1 MKHTVPSLN
10 SATHE
15 HGGPHL
21 LHFEGKVKA
30 RCQVIEVMPGE
41 GAEVLHNRMQ
51 LEVLHASL
59 AKPLFHRTE
68 KVRLLLSLLSSSPCY
83 LQLQSI

>member
-1 MKHTVPSLN
+1 
-10 SATHE
+10 
-15 HGGPHL
+15 
-21 LHFEGKVKA
+21 
-30 RCQVIEVMPGE
+30 MPGK

-59 AKPLFHRTE
+59 AKRLFHRTE

-83 LQLQSI
+83 LQLHSI